1 MSVETKRN
9 GCVGVLLWML
19 IILLAGFVLIGL
31 GACKSVKYVPVVE
44 KHTEYVSHTDSII
57 QKDTLEIREQTIIRE
72 VDSATMAQYGIELKN
87 MQRAWLIQTS
97 RLQKQI
103 SDLQSAKRDTFYR
116 EDTIRIPVPVER
128 KLTKAE
134 RTYIT
139 IGKWSVGVAAGL
151 VLAAICFIFFRRR
164 WKFIS

>member
-31 GACKSVKYVPVVE
+31 GACRSVRYIPIESVRHDSVVTILHHRDSIYQHDSVYIKE
-44 KHTEYVSHTDSII
+44 KADTVLIERWHTRWRDRVSH
-57 QKDTLEIREQTIIRE
+57 DTL
-72 VDSATMAQYGIELKN
+72 Y
-87 MQRAWLIQTS
+87 
-97 RLQKQI
+97 I
-103 SDLQSAKRDTFYR
+103 SKT
-116 EDTIRIPVPVER
+116 DTIRVPVPVER

-139 IGKWSVGVAAGL
+139 IGKWSVGAVAGL
-151 VLAAICFIFFRRR
+151 VLAAICFIFYRRR
-164 WKFIS
+164 WKFSS

>member
-19 IILLAGFVLIGL
+19 IILLVGFVLIGL
-31 GACKSVKYVPVVE
+31 GACRSVRYIPVESVRHDSVVTILHHRDSIYQHDSVYIKE
-44 KHTEYVSHTDSII
+44 KADTLLIERWHTRWRDRVSH
-57 QKDTLEIREQTIIRE
+57 DTL
-72 VDSATMAQYGIELKN
+72 Y
-87 MQRAWLIQTS
+87 
-97 RLQKQI
+97 I
-103 SDLQSAKRDTFYR
+103 SKV
-116 EDTIRIPVPVER
+116 DTIRIPVPVER

-139 IGKWSVGVAAGL
+139 IGKWSVGVVTGL

-164 WKFIS
+164 WKFSS

>member
-31 GACKSVKYVPVVE
+31 GACRSVRYIPIESVRHDSVVTILHHRDSIYQYDSVYIKE
-44 KHTEYVSHTDSII
+44 KADTLLIERWHTRWRDRVSH
-57 QKDTLEIREQTIIRE
+57 DT
-72 VDSATMAQYGIELKN
+72 MY
-87 MQRAWLIQTS
+87 
-97 RLQKQI
+97 I
-103 SDLQSAKRDTFYR
+103 SKT
-116 EDTIRIPVPVER
+116 DTIRVPVPVER
-128 KLTKAE
+128 KLSKAE

-139 IGKWSVGVAAGL
+139 IGKWSVGAVAGL

-164 WKFIS
+164 WKFSS

>member
-1 MSVETKRN
+1 MSVETKSN

-31 GACKSVKYVPVVE
+31 GACRSVRYIPVESVRHDSVVTILHHRDSIYQHDSVYIRE
-44 KHTEYVSHTDSII
+44 KADTLLIERWHTRWRDRVSH
-57 QKDTLEIREQTIIRE
+57 DT
-72 VDSATMAQYGIELKN
+72 MY
-87 MQRAWLIQTS
+87 
-97 RLQKQI
+97 I
-103 SDLQSAKRDTFYR
+103 SKT
-116 EDTIRIPVPVER
+116 DTIMIPVPVER

-139 IGKWSVGVAAGL
+139 IGKWSVGVVTGL

-164 WKFIS
+164 WKFSS

>member
-31 GACKSVKYVPVVE
+31 GACRSVRYIPVESVRHDSVVTILHHRDSIYQHDSVYIKE
-44 KHTEYVSHTDSII
+44 KADTLLIERWHTRWRDRVSH
-57 QKDTLEIREQTIIRE
+57 DTLYMSKT
-72 VDSATMAQYGIELKN
+72 
-87 MQRAWLIQTS
+87 
-97 RLQKQI
+97 
-103 SDLQSAKRDTFYR
+103 
-116 EDTIRIPVPVER
+116 DTIRVPVPVER

-139 IGKWSVGVAAGL
+139 IGKWSVGAVAGL
-151 VLAAICFIFFRRR
+151 VLAAICFIFYKRR

>member
-9 GCVGVLLWML
+9 GCMGVLLWML

-31 GACKSVKYVPVVE
+31 GACRSVRYIPVESVRLDSVVTILHHRDSIYQHDSVYIKE
-44 KHTEYVSHTDSII
+44 KADTLLIERWHTRWRERVSH
-57 QKDTLEIREQTIIRE
+57 DT
-72 VDSATMAQYGIELKN
+72 MY
-87 MQRAWLIQTS
+87 
-97 RLQKQI
+97 I
-103 SDLQSAKRDTFYR
+103 SKT
-116 EDTIRIPVPVER
+116 DTIRVPVPVER

-139 IGKWSVGVAAGL
+139 IGKWSVGAVAGL

-164 WKFIS
+164 WKFSA

>member
-31 GACKSVKYVPVVE
+31 GACRSVRYIPVESVRLDSVVTILHHRDSIYQHDSVYIKE
-44 KHTEYVSHTDSII
+44 KADTLLIERWHTRWRDRVSH
-57 QKDTLEIREQTIIRE
+57 DTL
-72 VDSATMAQYGIELKN
+72 Y
-87 MQRAWLIQTS
+87 
-97 RLQKQI
+97 I
-103 SDLQSAKRDTFYR
+103 SKV
-116 EDTIRIPVPVER
+116 DTIRIPVPVER

-139 IGKWSVGVAAGL
+139 IGKGSVGAGAGL

>member
-31 GACKSVKYVPVVE
+31 GACRSVRYIPVESVRHDSVVSILHHRDSIYQHDSVYINEKSDTVLIE
-44 KHTEYVSHTDSII
+44 RWHTRWRDRVSH
-57 QKDTLEIREQTIIRE
+57 DTLYINN
-72 VDSATMAQYGIELKN
+72 V
-87 MQRAWLIQTS
+87 
-97 RLQKQI
+97 
-103 SDLQSAKRDTFYR
+103 
-116 EDTIRIPVPVER
+116 DTIRIPVPVER

-139 IGKWSVGVAAGL
+139 IGKWSVGAVAGL

-164 WKFIS
+164 WKFSS

>member
-1 MSVETKRN
+1 MSREREN
-9 GCVGVLLWML
+9 DGCLIALWMIAVL
-19 IILLAGFVLIGL
+19 MVGFILIGL
-31 GACKSVKYVPVVE
+31 GACRSVKYVPVVE

-57 QKDTLEIREQTIIRE
+57 HKDTLEIREQTIIRE
-72 VDSATMAQYGIELKN
+72 VDSATMAMYGIELKN
-87 MQRAWLIQTS
+87 MRSAWLIQTS

-116 EDTIRIPVPVER
+116 EDTIRVPVPVER

-139 IGKWSVGVAAGL
+139 IGKWSVGAVAGL
-151 VLAAICFIFFRRR
+151 VLAAICFIFKRR
-164 WKFIS
+164 WKFSS

>member
-1 MSVETKRN
+1 MSEQDGEFYVK

-31 GACKSVKYVPVVE
+31 GACRSVRYIPVESVRHDSVVTILYQRDSIYQHDSVLIKE
-44 KHTEYVSHTDSII
+44 KADTLLIERWHTRWRDRVSH
-57 QKDTLEIREQTIIRE
+57 DTL
-72 VDSATMAQYGIELKN
+72 Y
-87 MQRAWLIQTS
+87 
-97 RLQKQI
+97 I
-103 SDLQSAKRDTFYR
+103 SKV
-116 EDTIRIPVPVER
+116 DTIRIPVPVER

-139 IGKWSVGVAAGL
+139 FGKWSVGAVAGL

-164 WKFIS
+164 CKFSS

>member
-31 GACKSVKYVPVVE
+31 GACRSVRYIPVESVRHDSMVTILHHRDSIYQHDSVYIKE
-44 KHTEYVSHTDSII
+44 KADTVLIERWHTRWRDRVSH
-57 QKDTLEIREQTIIRE
+57 DTLYMSKT
-72 VDSATMAQYGIELKN
+72 
-87 MQRAWLIQTS
+87 
-97 RLQKQI
+97 
-103 SDLQSAKRDTFYR
+103 
-116 EDTIRIPVPVER
+116 DTIRVPVPVER
-128 KLTKAE
+128 KLSKAE

-139 IGKWSVGVAAGL
+139 IGKWSVGAVAGL

-164 WKFIS
+164 WKFSS

>member
-31 GACKSVKYVPVVE
+31 GACRSVRYIPVESVRLDSVVTILHHRDSLYQHDSVYIKE
-44 KHTEYVSHTDSII
+44 IADTVLIERWHTRWRDRVSH
-57 QKDTLEIREQTIIRE
+57 DTLYMSKT
-72 VDSATMAQYGIELKN
+72 
-87 MQRAWLIQTS
+87 
-97 RLQKQI
+97 
-103 SDLQSAKRDTFYR
+103 
-116 EDTIRIPVPVER
+116 DTIRVPVPVER

-139 IGKWSVGVAAGL
+139 IGKWSVGAVAGL

-164 WKFIS
+164 WKFSS